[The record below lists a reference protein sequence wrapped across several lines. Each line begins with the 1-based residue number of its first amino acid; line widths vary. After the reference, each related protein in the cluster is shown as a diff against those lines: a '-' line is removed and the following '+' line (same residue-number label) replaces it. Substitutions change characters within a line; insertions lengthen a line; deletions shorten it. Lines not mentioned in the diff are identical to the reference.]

1 MFVFNEG
8 NKITYIRMNEYILLH
23 DTSSFL
29 SESLYNNEIDSAFS
43 KKKKQK
49 IIIKLNDHSFLIHA
63 FSIKN
68 S

>member
-1 MFVFNEG
+1 
-8 NKITYIRMNEYILLH
+8 MNEYILLH

-43 KKKKQK
+43 KKTKKK